1 MALPRV
7 AGLQE
12 CFPGRADKIIRV
24 LTGGTRAHPPDLI
37 PLLMKFSLRPLL
49 PLLASAF
56 TFALIAP
63 LATAAE
69 KSSAPAPAFAFANEG
84 ERLRAAL
91 AAADDERLA
100 ATKAGDQARLE
111 AILSNDLHYAHSSGK
126 VDTKASLIKA
136 LTARTSVYES
146 FHYQERKFTLIGA
159 GLATM
164 TGRLL
169 VKVGPA
175 GKPNELD
182 LSILA
187 IWREEN
193 GQWRFLAWQSCK
205 MPVPAAAPTKN

>member
-69 KSSAPAPAFAFANEG
+69 KSSAPAPAFANEG

>member
-49 PLLASAF
+49 PVLARAF

>member
-1 MALPRV
+1 
-7 AGLQE
+7 
-12 CFPGRADKIIRV
+12 
-24 LTGGTRAHPPDLI
+24 
-37 PLLMKFSLRPLL
+37 MKFSLRPLL
-49 PLLASAF
+49 PIIAGALA
-56 TFALIAP
+56 FALIAP

-69 KSSAPAPAFAFANEG
+69 KSSAPAFANEG

-126 VDTKASLIKA
+126 VDSKASLIKA

-164 TGRLL
+164 TGRVL

-187 IWREEN
+187 IWRDEN
-193 GQWRFLAWQSCK
+193 GKWRFLAWQSCK
-205 MPVPAAAPTKN
+205 MPVPAATSTKN

>member
-1 MALPRV
+1 MALPRL

-24 LTGGTRAHPPDLI
+24 LPGGTGAHPPDLI
-37 PLLMKFSLRPLL
+37 SLLMKFSLRPLL

-69 KSSAPAPAFAFANEG
+69 KSSAPAFANEG

-126 VDTKASLIKA
+126 IDTKASLIKA

-164 TGRLL
+164 TGRVL

>member
-1 MALPRV
+1 MKKQPLPFLAFLALALALP
-7 AGLQE
+7 
-12 CFPGRADKIIRV
+12 
-24 LTGGTRAHPPDLI
+24 
-37 PLLMKFSLRPLL
+37 
-49 PLLASAF
+49 
-56 TFALIAP
+56 AL
-63 LATAAE
+63 AAE
-69 KSSAPAPAFAFANEG
+69 QSPPPAFANEG
-84 ERLRAAL
+84 ARLRAAL

-126 VDTKASLIKA
+126 VDTKDSLIKA

-146 FHYQERKFTLIGA
+146 FDYKERKFTLIGA

-164 TGRLL
+164 TGRVL

-187 IWREEN
+187 IWREEQ
-193 GQWRFLAWQSCK
+193 GKWRFLAWQSCK
-205 MPVPAAAPTKN
+205 MPAPAAK

>member
-1 MALPRV
+1 MALPRL

-24 LTGGTRAHPPDLI
+24 LPGGTGAHPPDLI
-37 PLLMKFSLRPLL
+37 SLLMKFSLRPLL

-69 KSSAPAPAFAFANEG
+69 KSSAPAFANEG

-126 VDTKASLIKA
+126 IDTKASLIKA

-164 TGRLL
+164 TGRVL

-205 MPVPAAAPTKN
+205 MPVPTAAPTKI